1 MEKQCKALN
10 EHGQPCGTPPIIGEA
25 FCFWHHPDYERQAAD
40 ARRAGGANRARE
52 QTLKAVFD
60 LTGVK
65 TVEELQRVVEIALIG
80 LMGLEN
86 SVGRNRALLSVAST
100 GRALIETGEL
110 AEQVAQLKAV
120 LEPRLPGE
128 QKKKWFGRR

>member
-1 MEKQCKALN
+1 M
-10 EHGQPCGTPPIIGEA
+10 
-25 FCFWHHPDYERQAAD
+25 
-40 ARRAGGANRARE
+40 
-52 QTLKAVFD
+52 
-60 LTGVK
+60 K
-65 TVEELQRVVEIALIG
+65 TVPELQRIVEIALIG

-110 AEQVAQLKAV
+110 ADQVAQLKAV

-128 QKKKWFGRR
+128 QKKWFGRR